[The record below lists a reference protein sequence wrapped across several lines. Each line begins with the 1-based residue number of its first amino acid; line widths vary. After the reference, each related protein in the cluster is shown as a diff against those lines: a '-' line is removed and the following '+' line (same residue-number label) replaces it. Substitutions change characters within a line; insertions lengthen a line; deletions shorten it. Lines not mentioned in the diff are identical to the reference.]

1 MRRLYQK
8 IYLVFLASLIAVV
21 VLSGVAWRI
30 GQANAPRSEALELAG
45 KLAGAALPPPD
56 APPEM
61 LQQALERLGG
71 RSGIDIALFDKNRA
85 LIVKVG
91 RPLPQPTAVGES
103 GVGLRGRGPAW
114 TFRLPDGRW
123 LVARMPL
130 RPAGP
135 LIGLVFFL
143 SAMAI
148 TIAVFSYP
156 VVRGL
161 TRRIERLQ
169 AGVETLGAGNLA
181 TRVAV
186 EGRDEVAQLAAS
198 FNRAASRIEELVG
211 AHRLLL
217 ANASH
222 ELRTPLS
229 RIRLGLELFEAKP
242 DAKIKADIARDIA
255 ELDDLI
261 EEILLASRLDVAAAP
276 PAAEDVDLL
285 ALLAEECAHYD
296 GCILDGELVVLRGD
310 ARLLRRLVRN
320 LLDNAQR
327 HGRPPTRVELRHDGP
342 RAWLFVTD
350 AGEGIPPKECERVFL
365 PFHRLRGDR
374 KGAGLGLALVRQIAR
389 LHGGDARVMPRP
401 DAPSSIVVELAPTL
415 LSAASSP
422 QAGGGGHKPSP
433 AGGEGREAADGQ
445 CQNSHLPERDENDRS
460 RPVQGR

>member
-1 MRRLYQK
+1 
-8 IYLVFLASLIAVV
+8 
-21 VLSGVAWRI
+21 
-30 GQANAPRSEALELAG
+30 
-45 KLAGAALPPPD
+45 
-56 APPEM
+56 
-61 LQQALERLGG
+61 
-71 RSGIDIALFDKNRA
+71 
-85 LIVKVG
+85 
-91 RPLPQPTAVGES
+91 
-103 GVGLRGRGPAW
+103 
-114 TFRLPDGRW
+114 
-123 LVARMPL
+123 
-130 RPAGP
+130 
-135 LIGLVFFL
+135 
-143 SAMAI
+143 MAI

-181 TRVAV
+181 TRVAI

-198 FNRAASRIEELVG
+198 FNRAASRIEELIG

-229 RIRLGLELFEAKP
+229 RIRLGVELFEAKP

-255 ELDDLI
+255 ELDSLI

-276 PAAEDVDLL
+276 PAAEEVDLL

-296 GCILDGELVVLRGD
+296 GCTLDGELIVMRGD

-327 HGRPPTRVELRHDGP
+327 HGRPPIRVELRRDGP
-342 RAWLFVTD
+342 RPRLSVAD
-350 AGEGIPPKECERVFL
+350 AGEGIPPSERERVFL

-401 DAPSSIVVELAPTL
+401 DAPNCIVVELAPTL
-415 LSAASSP
+415 LSPASSAQP
-422 QAGGGGHKPSP
+422 GEGKRRPSP
-433 AGGEGREAADGQ
+433 ACGRG
-445 CQNSHLPERDENDRS
+445 
-460 RPVQGR
+460 

>member
-21 VLSGVAWRI
+21 VIIGVSWRI
-30 GQANAPRSEALELAG
+30 GQTSLPHSEALDLASELV
-45 KLAGAALPPPD
+45 GAALPSAD
-56 APPEM
+56 APPQT
-61 LQQALERLGG
+61 LR
-71 RSGIDIALFDKNRA
+71 RA
-85 LIVKVG
+85 IEK
-91 RPLPQPTAVGES
+91 
-103 GVGLRGRGPAW
+103 LRGRLPIDVAMFDQNRVLVVAVGKPLPPPTSVGENGGWLNGRGEPAW
-114 TFRLPDGRW
+114 TLRLPDGRW
-123 LVARMPL
+123 LVARTPL
-130 RPAGP
+130 RPAGRLLG
-135 LIGLVFFL
+135 LIFFL
-143 SAMAI
+143 AIMAI
-148 TIAVFSYP
+148 VIAVFSYP
-156 VVRGL
+156 LVRGL

-242 DAKIKADIARDIA
+242 DAKIKTDIARDIA
-255 ELDDLI
+255 ELDSLI
-261 EEILLASRLDVAAAP
+261 EEILLASQLDVAAAP
-276 PAAEDVDLL
+276 PATEDVDLL
-285 ALLAEECAHYD
+285 ALVAEECAHYD
-296 GCILDGELVVLRGD
+296 GCTLDGELVMLRGD

-327 HGRPPTRVELRHDGP
+327 HGRPPTRVELRRSGE
-342 RAWLFVTD
+342 RALLSVTD
-350 AGEGIPPKECERVFL
+350 AGDGIPPSERERVFL

-401 DAPSSIVVELAPTL
+401 DAPSCIVVELARGCCGP
-415 LSAASSP
+415 
-422 QAGGGGHKPSP
+422 
-433 AGGEGREAADGQ
+433 
-445 CQNSHLPERDENDRS
+445 
-460 RPVQGR
+460 

>member
-30 GQANAPRSEALELAG
+30 GQANAPHSEALELAG
-45 KLAGAALPPPD
+45 ELAGAALPPPD
-56 APPEM
+56 APPQT
-61 LQQALERLGG
+61 LQRALERLGG

-85 LIVKVG
+85 LVVTVG
-91 RPLPQPTAVGES
+91 KPLPPPTSVGES
-103 GVGLRGRGPAW
+103 GVLFNGRGGPAW

-130 RPAGP
+130 RPAGA
-135 LIGLVFFL
+135 LLGLVVFL
-143 SAMAI
+143 TAMAI

-181 TRVAV
+181 TRVAI

-229 RIRLGLELFEAKP
+229 RIRLGLELFEARP
-242 DAKIKADIARDIA
+242 DAKIKAGIARDIA
-255 ELDDLI
+255 ELDSLI
-261 EEILLASRLDVAAAP
+261 EEILLASQLDVAAAP
-276 PAAEDVDLL
+276 PGAEDIDLL

-296 GCILDGELVVLRGD
+296 GCTLDGELVVLGGD

-327 HGRPPTRVELRHDGP
+327 HGRPPIRVELRGNGA
-342 RAWLFVTD
+342 RVWLSVID
-350 AGEGIPPKECERVFL
+350 AGEGIPPSERERVFL
-365 PFHRLRGDR
+365 PFHQLRGDR
-374 KGAGLGLALVRQIAR
+374 QGAGLGLALVRQIAR
-389 LHGGDARVMPRP
+389 LHGGDASVMPRP
-401 DAPSSIVVELAPTL
+401 DAASCIVVELAPTV
-415 LSAASSP
+415 LSPASSP
-422 QAGGGGHKPSP
+422 PPGERKRRPDP
-433 AGGEGREAADGQ
+433 AWTA
-445 CQNSHLPERDENDRS
+445 LRS
-460 RPVQGR
+460 RQTASAEKNSLLP